1 MRGNSPPLRLWIQ
14 RKKFIYSYYTTRP
27 SLDTGGHS
35 DTDLF
40 AGEFLL
46 LCFGGFLR
54 FVGKFQ
60 LLCLRERLQWVLL
73 SGNPSV
79 LGGYFNDIFRVILF
93 PLTCP
98 ACEVRLWDAVGLGKS
113 TRDVLNLPLT
123 KHYKV
128 SGLLS
133 YLAEAWVSLG
143 TEGCWQKRR
152 SSFHELARRL
162 LGQQLRVWDG
172 QRGSSRMTEGIISH
186 FPPAPSPQHWKVT
199 AGSTAAFWL
208 SGNRVLKAR
217 GSAEFLNML

>member
-1 MRGNSPPLRLWIQ
+1 MQVKLGNISDFCLEESEGEFTSFEVVNTK
-14 RKKFIYSYYTTRP
+14 KKFVYSYYTTRP

-98 ACEVRLWDAVGLGKS
+98 ACEVRL
-113 TRDVLNLPLT
+113 
-123 KHYKV
+123 
-128 SGLLS
+128 
-133 YLAEAWVSLG
+133 
-143 TEGCWQKRR
+143 
-152 SSFHELARRL
+152 
-162 LGQQLRVWDG
+162 
-172 QRGSSRMTEGIISH
+172 
-186 FPPAPSPQHWKVT
+186 
-199 AGSTAAFWL
+199 
-208 SGNRVLKAR
+208 
-217 GSAEFLNML
+217 